1 MQLAQR
7 RQDLLTPGVW
17 RQQLALNF
25 LGLPALK
32 EGQRKRT
39 EKVRKGNREANYPFR
54 DSQFR
59 ALDTRRGAAHCPGT
73 KIQSL
78 PGDGEALYVPA
89 LALRL
94 SRLIPAPF
102 LSSPN
107 SPCSLQPTGP
117 AFRCQLPKTL
127 PPPPS
132 VLWPNPP
139 YLSGVRMH
147 ASSSWKPLCC
157 TPQASRL
164 QGGTDCLCTS
174 RFPRK

>member
-39 EKVRKGNREANYPFR
+39 EKVRKGNREADYPFR

-59 ALDTRRGAAHCPGT
+59 ALDTWRGAAHCPGA

-89 LALRL
+89 LASPPLQAHPSSLPVFSKLPVLSPAYRL
-94 SRLIPAPF
+94 CLPMPA
-102 LSSPN
+102 
-107 SPCSLQPTGP
+107 
-117 AFRCQLPKTL
+117 A
-127 PPPPS
+127 
-132 VLWPNPP
+132 
-139 YLSGVRMH
+139 
-147 ASSSWKPLCC
+147 
-157 TPQASRL
+157 
-164 QGGTDCLCTS
+164 
-174 RFPRK
+174 